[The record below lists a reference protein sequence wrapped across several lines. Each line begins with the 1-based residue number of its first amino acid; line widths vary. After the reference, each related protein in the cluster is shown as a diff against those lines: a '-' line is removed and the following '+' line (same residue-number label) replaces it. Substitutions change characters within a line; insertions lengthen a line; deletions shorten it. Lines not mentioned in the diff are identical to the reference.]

1 MSASCV
7 PESPPCTITTAPVE
21 VIAVFARGR
30 SGVADLGPG
39 GAVPLPGVVDEL
51 VRTIRQLGEA
61 AEQDRPLSVT
71 AVRQTV
77 RAALRRTGVLDL
89 CPRGPSHSQ
98 VSRAH

>member
-1 MSASCV
+1 
-7 PESPPCTITTAPVE
+7 
-21 VIAVFARGR
+21 VFARGR